1 MYFKQIFILC
11 LLMMYLH
18 NKSLKNL
25 TYDNFIVIILFTWI
39 FIYELPYN
47 KKEYLAAGVTSGALL
62 DNEEWENL
70 SKIIRNL
77 MNNDTIEIPC
87 NLEIKG
93 DLDCKGA
100 IKTNHLELPLGL
112 NTSKINQLDP
122 DGTGIYISANKV
134 DIDSPAD
141 FKNNV
146 NIAGKLLVNSIEP
159 LTANSEVTINRPYL
173 LEQYC

>member
-47 KKEYLAAGVTSGALL
+47 KKEYLAAGVTSGDLL
-62 DNEEWENL
+62 NKEEWENL
-70 SKIIRNL
+70 SKIIRKL

-87 NLEIKG
+87 NLEING
-93 DLDCKGA
+93 DLECKGA
-100 IKTNHLELPLGL
+100 IKTNFLELPNGL
-112 NTSKINQLDP
+112 NTSKINPLD
-122 DGTGIYISANKV
+122 DSSGITVKASKV
-134 DIDSPAD
+134 DIDSPVD
-141 FKNNV
+141 FKYNV
-146 NIAGKLLVNSIEP
+146 NMAGTLGVEVIEP
-159 LTANSEVTINRPYL
+159 PDSSTKVTINKPMIT
-173 LEQYC
+173 EQYC